1 MKIISKNIT
10 TLFLDIGGVLLTSGW
25 NRKSRQLAITRFQ
38 LDGEEQKKGITLSS
52 ICMKKE
58 S

>member
-25 NRKSRQLAITRFQ
+25 DRKSSQL
-38 LDGEEQKKGITLSS
+38 LLNK
-52 ICMKKE
+52 
-58 S
+58 